1 MAEFIGGIF
10 LLFLGLILLGLMV
23 ISLVWAYNDAEKR
36 GRQGCLVVILLF
48 LFSWPFSLLL
58 WIVFRPDLPD

>member
-1 MAEFIGGIF
+1 
-10 LLFLGLILLGLMV
+10 MV